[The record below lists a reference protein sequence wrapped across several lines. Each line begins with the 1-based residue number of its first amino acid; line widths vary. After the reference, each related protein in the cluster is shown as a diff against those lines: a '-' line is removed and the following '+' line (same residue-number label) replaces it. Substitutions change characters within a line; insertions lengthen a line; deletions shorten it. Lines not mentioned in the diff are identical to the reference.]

1 MNSSIVM
8 NGPALTVTDLKN
20 YIYCP
25 RVPFYSTFLARRPTT
40 FKMEAGR
47 DRHEQVS
54 ELEERRSLRAYGV
67 QEGEREFRVR
77 LYSAELGVSGVLDMV
92 IVRGD
97 EAIPV
102 EFKAT
107 TGTVG
112 QNHLFQI
119 GMYAL
124 LVEAQFGRPVRRGF
138 IYLIPQKKA
147 KEVAITDDLRRMV
160 LNAVDELRT
169 LLRIER
175 KPEPTR
181 YRARCVDCE
190 FRRYCAD
197 LD

>member
-1 MNSSIVM
+1 MNSSIPVV
-8 NGPALTVTDLKN
+8 GPALTVTDLKN

-67 QEGEREFRVR
+67 QDGEREFRVR
-77 LYSAELGVSGVLDMV
+77 LYSDEMGVSGVLDMV
-92 IVRGD
+92 IVRED

-102 EFKAT
+102 EFKTT
-107 TGTVG
+107 TGMVG
-112 QNHLFQI
+112 QNHLFQL
-119 GMYAL
+119 GLYAL
-124 LVEAQFGRPVRRGF
+124 LVEVQFGRPVRRGF

-147 KEVAITDDLRRMV
+147 KEVAITGDLRRMV
-160 LNAVDELRT
+160 LSAVDELRT

-181 YRARCVDCE
+181 HRGRCVDCE

>member
-119 GMYAL
+119 GLYAL

-181 YRARCVDCE
+181 YRACCVDCE